1 MLSEGFETVAVGSED
16 IGIRLEKAATQ
27 ARAQA
32 LRALREPYRIFYYKA
47 GRGTDLC
54 TTRSGISLNFILF
67 GK

>member
-1 MLSEGFETVAVGSED
+1 MDAARITHQDATP
-16 IGIRLEKAATQ
+16 GIACNLGVEKAATQ

-54 TTRSGISLNFILF
+54 TTHSGRS
-67 GK
+67 